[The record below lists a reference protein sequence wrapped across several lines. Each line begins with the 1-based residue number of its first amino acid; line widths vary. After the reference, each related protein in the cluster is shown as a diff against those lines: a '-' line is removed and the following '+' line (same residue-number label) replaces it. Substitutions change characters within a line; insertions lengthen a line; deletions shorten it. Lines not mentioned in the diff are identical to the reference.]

1 MIYIMIVDD
10 EPISADGVTSYLE
23 SAGEPDWQI
32 HTCYSPREVLQSLN
46 SRIDVLIAD
55 VLMPDMNGVELARK
69 VAQRWPMTKVIF
81 LTASPGIERAQDAVR
96 MPESVDYLLK
106 DDDLDALLAS
116 VRRAVQQIEREQT
129 ALTTRKE
136 LEQQVLEALP
146 MLQSAWMTQV
156 LRGKTLPSGGLQ
168 SQLTRLRL
176 PLTADP
182 VLMLVARYDLPDRE
196 KDNGIQ
202 AEMDL
207 GFFTLDNLMQRYTGG
222 MLSRYAVS
230 PEPQQTVWLFQPR
243 ENAVDAE
250 HQDSTSFLFAA
261 LDIVQ
266 ESFARGGGMVS
277 FVLDD
282 GFHPWNQLP
291 ARYKLLHRRSSFDGP
306 DALVRQSAQ
315 SSDAES
321 WINLSEKE
329 LVSLLDQGL
338 AEEAAQRIR
347 HLADQPPYTVS
358 GRLELCRFLLKALS
372 NYLSAQEGTADRLG
386 DTPLPAMHL
395 TGRKWSVTLNGWA
408 ELFLRLGYTP
418 QANQDRR
425 LEKFVRQVQDIVRDD
440 IAGDLSLITVADR
453 VCMSPSYF
461 SRQFKKA
468 AGVGFAEYVMAQR
481 IELGEKLLRE
491 TGLTLNAITARIGYY
506 SVSHFI
512 SSFQRFYHMTPGEY
526 RQHIRQSGQKTATP
540 QG

>member
-69 VAQRWPMTKVIF
+69 VVQRWPMTKVIF
-81 LTASPGIERAQDAVR
+81 LTASPGVERAQDAVR

-116 VRRAVQQIEREQT
+116 VRRAVQKIEQEQA

-146 MLQSAWMTQV
+146 MLQSAWVTQA
-156 LRGKTLPSGGLQ
+156 LRGKALQ
-168 SQLTRLRL
+168 SDTLQNQLMRLHL
-176 PLTADP
+176 PLSADP
-182 VLMLVARYDLPDRE
+182 VLMLVARYQLPHRE
-196 KDNGIQ
+196 QEAGLHAD
-202 AEMDL
+202 ADM
-207 GFFTLDNLMQRYTGG
+207 GFFTLDNLIQRYTGG

-230 PEPQQTVWLFQPR
+230 PEPQQIVWLFQPR
-243 ENAVDAE
+243 ETVKDDN
-250 HQDSTSFLFAA
+250 HTDSASFLFAA

-266 ESFARGGGMVS
+266 ESFARGGGVVS

-282 GFHPWNQLP
+282 GFHSWEQLP
-291 ARYKLLHRRSSFDGP
+291 ARYKLLRRHSSADDP
-306 DALVRQSAQ
+306 DALVRQRSQ
-315 SSDAES
+315 GSDAES
-321 WINLSEKE
+321 WISLSETE
-329 LVSLLDQGL
+329 LVCLLDQGR
-338 AEEAAQRIR
+338 AEEAAHCIR
-347 HLADQPPYTVS
+347 RLVDQAPYSVS
-358 GRLELCRFLLKALS
+358 GRLELCRFLLKLLS
-372 NYLSAQEGTADRLG
+372 NYLAARDGTVDRLG
-386 DTPLPAMHL
+386 EIALPAMYL
-395 TGRKWSVTLNGWA
+395 TGRKWAVTLSGWA
-408 ELFLRLGYTP
+408 DIFLRLGHTP
-418 QANQDRR
+418 EMNPDHR
-425 LEKFVRQVQDIVRDD
+425 LNKFVCQVKEIVRDD

-481 IELGEKLLRE
+481 IALGEKLLRE
-491 TGLTLNAITARIGYY
+491 TGLTLNAITSRIGYY

-526 RQHIRQSGQKTATP
+526 RQRIRQSGQKTATP